1 MSRNIFGAFAKEL
14 RIRQGLTLREFCSQN
29 KLDPGNYSRI
39 ERGVFQP
46 PHDTQ
51 KLEQYAKALGL
62 VPGEDEWI
70 GFFDAAAASRG
81 EFPQDILSDEE
92 VVAKLP
98 VLFRTMRAKPISP
111 ESLDDLIDR
120 VRRG

>member
-14 RIRQGLTLREFCSQN
+14 RIRQGLTLREFCNRN

-51 KLEQYAKALGL
+51 KLEQYAQALDL
-62 VPGEDEWI
+62 KPGEDDWI
-70 GFFDAAAASRG
+70 EFFDAAAASRG
-81 EFPQDILSDEE
+81 EFPRDLLSDEE

-98 VLFRTMRAKPISP
+98 VLFRTMRERPISP

-120 VRRG
+120 VRKG

>member
-29 KLDPGNYSRI
+29 KLDAGNYSRI
-39 ERGVFQP
+39 ERGVFRP
-46 PHDTQ
+46 PSDTQ
-51 KLEQYAKALGL
+51 KLEQYATALGL
-62 VPGEDEWI
+62 KPGEDDWI
-70 GFFDAAAASRG
+70 EFFDAAAASRG
-81 EFPQDILSDEE
+81 EFPQDLLSDEE

-111 ESLDDLIDR
+111 ESLDGLIDR
-120 VRRG
+120 IRRG